1 MKSKKEKALD
11 LLKTYLMFND
21 EEIQV
26 LRKHITSISA
36 SNKST
41 SLDFTILANGCAIF
55 IKRKTG
61 EYVLRITGKGPIK
74 EHKVYL
80 ALRAREILFNAVVCN
95 E

>member
-1 MKSKKEKALD
+1 MKDKKEKALD
-11 LLKTYLMFND
+11 LLKTYLMFDD
-21 EEIQV
+21 EEMQV
-26 LRKHITSISA
+26 LRERITSISV

-61 EYVLRITGKGPIK
+61 EYVLSITGKGPIK
-74 EHKVYL
+74 ENKVYL
-80 ALRAREILFNAVVCN
+80 ALRAREILLDAVMNN

>member
-21 EEIQV
+21 EEMQV
-26 LRKHITSISA
+26 LRERITSISVT
-36 SNKST
+36 NKCA

-55 IKRKTG
+55 VKRKTG

-74 EHKVYL
+74 ENKVYL
-80 ALRAREILFNAVVCN
+80 ALRAREILLDAVTSN

>member
-1 MKSKKEKALD
+1 MKDKKEKALD
-11 LLKTYLMFND
+11 LLKTYLMFDD
-21 EEIQV
+21 EEMQV
-26 LRKHITSISA
+26 LRERITSISV
-36 SNKST
+36 SNKSA

-55 IKRKTG
+55 VKRKTG

-80 ALRAREILFNAVVCN
+80 ALRAREILLNAVVCN

>member
-11 LLKTYLMFND
+11 LLKTYLMFDDD
-21 EEIQV
+21 EMQI
-26 LRKHITSISA
+26 LRDKITSISV
-36 SNKST
+36 SNKSA

-74 EHKVYL
+74 ENKVYL
-80 ALRAREILFNAVVCN
+80 ALRAREILLDAVTCN

>member
-1 MKSKKEKALD
+1 MKDKREKALD

-26 LRKHITSISA
+26 LREHITSISA

-55 IKRKTG
+55 GKRKTG
-61 EYVLRITGKGPIK
+61 EYVIRITGKGPIK
-74 EHKVYL
+74 ENKVYL
-80 ALRAREILFNAVVCN
+80 ALRAREILLNAVVCN

>member
-26 LRKHITSISA
+26 LREHITSISV

-55 IKRKTG
+55 VKRKTG
-61 EYVLRITGKGPIK
+61 EYVIRITGKGPIK
-74 EHKVYL
+74 ENKVYL
-80 ALRAREILFNAVVCN
+80 ALRARGILLDAVTNN

>member
-26 LRKHITSISA
+26 LREHITSISA

-55 IKRKTG
+55 VKRKTG
-61 EYVLRITGKGPIK
+61 EYVIRITGKGPIK

>member
-1 MKSKKEKALD
+1 MKDKKEKALD

-21 EEIQV
+21 EEMQV
-26 LRKHITSISA
+26 LRERITSISIN
-36 SNKST
+36 NKST

-55 IKRKTG
+55 VKRKTG

-74 EHKVYL
+74 ENKVYL
-80 ALRAREILFNAVVCN
+80 ALRAREILLDAVTSN